1 MFFNKNKQVT
11 NARKPSDGLSS
22 IERKLCQLLKIDL
35 DSFMSVSS
43 LKFSEI
49 KSKFEELK
57 DIKEEKDI
65 R

>member
-11 NARKPSDGLSS
+11 NARKPSDGLTS
-22 IERKLCQLLKIDL
+22 IEQKLCQLLKIDL
-35 DSFMSVSS
+35 DLLMSASS
-43 LKFSEI
+43 LKFSDI

-57 DIKEEKDI
+57 DKKEEKDM